1 MNTGIGS
8 GTHTPPSSSSEVPTS
23 KGRGFTCLPMAMSP
37 TNCLT
42 NVEWILGVKKK
53 EILFVGSLYWNRSL
67 ELLVAILLL
76 WRENLLENKAKPE
89 DKGAVREC
97 CQSHFS
103 TWTQLYLKVTHSCI
117 FQLLVIIQSLS
128 LSIAMIF
135 LLESIW
141 VVSELETDF
150 HFLCAMVHSNTMDW
164 IELRS

>member
-1 MNTGIGS
+1 MRLA
-8 GTHTPPSSSSEVPTS
+8 HTPKVHEASAFLINTSNDILAGLRKLPSAYSAIPTHS
-23 KGRGFTCLPMAMSP
+23 FNR
-37 TNCLT
+37 
-42 NVEWILGVKKK
+42 ERKKK